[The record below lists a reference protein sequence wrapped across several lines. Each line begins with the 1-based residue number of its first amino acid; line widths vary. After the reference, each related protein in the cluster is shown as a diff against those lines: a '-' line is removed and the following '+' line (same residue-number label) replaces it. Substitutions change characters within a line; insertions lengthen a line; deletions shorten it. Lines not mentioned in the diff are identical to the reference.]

1 MHWPS
6 VLAYMASSFLII
18 MFNKIILSIFVFQSV
33 PFLMVC
39 QSIFAI
45 CVFVLRRDTIQ
56 RPGLPLVRVCL
67 LNVGNVFF
75 GISAAGVLNVAM
87 FSALR
92 RVSILMTLLGQW
104 FILHQKPARP
114 VILSV
119 LVMILGAVIAS
130 ADDIGFDALGY
141 AYVMMNNVLTTG
153 AQIET
158 KRAMDNKWTKTSILF
173 WSAVLSVFVFGI
185 QLINFDP
192 ASFDYWENGGFRVAF
207 LFSMGLGF
215 IINWSASWTIEKN
228 DALTLAV
235 AGSTKSAIMGIV
247 VCVGL
252 FDHTYIFTW
261 VNFMGLQLSA
271 MASLCYVYAVHIERT
286 ERTERTETVET
297 AEKTDGID
305 KV

>member
-1 MHWPS
+1 
-6 VLAYMASSFLII
+6 

-39 QSIFAI
+39 QAMFTIG
-45 CVFVLRRDTIQ
+45 VFLLRQDKIQ
-56 RPGLPLVRVCL
+56 RPGSGLVRVCL

-75 GISAAGVLNVAM
+75 GISAAGALNVAM

-104 FILHQKPARP
+104 FILHQKPSRP

-119 LVMILGAVIAS
+119 LMMILGAVIAS

-141 AYVMMNNVLTTG
+141 SYVMINNVLTTG

-158 KRAMDNKWTKTSILF
+158 KRAMDNEWTKTSILF

-192 ASFDYWENGGFRVAF
+192 ASFDSWNNGGFRVAF
-207 LFSMGLGF
+207 ISSMGLGF

-235 AGSTKSAIMGIV
+235 AGSTKSAIMGLV
-247 VCVGL
+247 VCAGL
-252 FDHTYIFTW
+252 FDPTYVFTW
-261 VNFMGLQLSA
+261 VNFIGLQLSA
-271 MASLCYVYAVHIERT
+271 VASLCYVYAIHIGKSAKA
-286 ERTERTETVET
+286 
-297 AEKTDGID
+297 AEAEAEDNNP
-305 KV
+305 V